1 MKEASGELKQIHQD
15 YNIRDKN
22 ILGKFKDF
30 KKSSTVTLNYMD
42 QTCDF
47 FEKTKNLIKWE
58 EPRMTKYFLL
68 LCLVLFIVVT
78 FIPIRIIIMI
88 YLIYKFY
95 KGQFYHKK
103 RIRHNREV
111 LAIEFLNFV
120 EENKLRQQLGDK
132 NKFDESWEKL
142 LGKTMQLKI
151 FEQKLSFYFQE
162 NLKLYFPK
170 DMLKLKD
177 PKDSSIFLA
186 DTPNKLIDYV
196 SKVK

>member
-95 KGQFYHKK
+95 KRQFYHKK

-111 LAIEFLNFV
+111 LTIEFLNFV

-142 LGKTMQLKI
+142 LGKTM
-151 FEQKLSFYFQE
+151 
-162 NLKLYFPK
+162 
-170 DMLKLKD
+170 
-177 PKDSSIFLA
+177 
-186 DTPNKLIDYV
+186 
-196 SKVK
+196 